1 VATAESK
8 SDSIDPRWPHGI
20 DAKDHPVGEFTSDR
34 QGSLSPFGDET
45 FPVPA
50 EELPYV
56 HPVTVVN
63 R

>member
-1 VATAESK
+1 VAKGEARP
-8 SDSIDPRWPHGI
+8 DHVDPTWPG
-20 DAKDHPVGEFTSDR
+20 ASPKDHPVGEFTSDR
-34 QGSLSPFGDET
+34 QGSLSPFGEET

-50 EELPYV
+50 ETLVYE